1 MISLYFTWEFAKKF
15 RKTLPTQTIAELPGQ
30 LHGSRGSQNMQ
41 RRGPWHSGFKFSP
54 LWSPYSLPKKKKK
67 RNRSLGIVEILQIQ
81 KVSPA
86 TERT

>member
-30 LHGSRGSQNMQ
+30 LHGSSGSQNIQ
-41 RRGPWHSGFKFSP
+41 RSGPWHSVFKFSP

-67 RNRSLGIVEILQIQ
+67 TKPITWNRINLANPKSQ
-81 KVSPA
+81 SSH
-86 TERT
+86 